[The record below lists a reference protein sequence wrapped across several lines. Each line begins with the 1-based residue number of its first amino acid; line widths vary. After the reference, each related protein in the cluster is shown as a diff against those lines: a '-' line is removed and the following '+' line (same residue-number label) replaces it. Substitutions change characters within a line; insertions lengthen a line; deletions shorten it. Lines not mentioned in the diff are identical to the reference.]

1 MTNGLSNCTHLFI
14 GGFSNSTNRIYIY
27 IYIERTVVANITRAL
42 CDRLKKELSIV

>member
-14 GGFSNSTNRIYIY
+14 GGFSNSTNRIY